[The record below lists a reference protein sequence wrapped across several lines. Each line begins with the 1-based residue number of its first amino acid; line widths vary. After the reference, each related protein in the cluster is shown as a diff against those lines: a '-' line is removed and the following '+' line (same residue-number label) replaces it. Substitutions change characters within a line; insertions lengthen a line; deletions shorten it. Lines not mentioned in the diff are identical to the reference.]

1 MSVYTKVVDV
11 LSESLAVEPGNV
23 TPESNLLT
31 DLGAESIDLLD
42 VVFRLEREFGI
53 EIPRG
58 ELFPDFLFRSTG
70 DFVEDGRLTDAGR
83 RQVAEAF
90 VHRYNRPGRTTKP
103 RELFT
108 DLPPTWTGRWLR
120 LRRKARPEPP
130 QRATEDAVEGVR
142 RL

>member
-1 MSVYTKVVDV
+1 MSVYNKVVDV
-11 LSESLAVEPGNV
+11 LSESLAVEPGTV

-58 ELFPDFLFRSTG
+58 ELFPDFLFRATS

-90 VHRYNRPGRTTKP
+90 PFIDADAVGRTSEP

-108 DLPPTWTGRWLR
+108 VDLLAAYVDW
-120 LRRKARPEPP
+120 KVAR
-130 QRATEDAVEGVR
+130 ADASSVA
-142 RL
+142 

>member
-11 LSESLAVEPGNV
+11 LSESLAVEPGAV

-58 ELFPDFLFRSTG
+58 ELFPDFLFRNTG

-90 VHRYNRPGRTTKP
+90 PFIDTSALGHATEP

-108 DLPPTWTGRWLR
+108 VDLLAAYVDWKVAQVAPDG
-120 LRRKARPEPP
+120 A
-130 QRATEDAVEGVR
+130 A
-142 RL
+142 